1 MPVACQEFDIRY
13 LLGRKLDDIRY
24 RLGRKL
30 DIEKRKREGL
40 LEEKENNIK

>member
-13 LLGRKLDDIRY
+13 LLGGKLD
-24 RLGRKL
+24 K
-30 DIEKRKREGL
+30 EKRKREGL